1 MKKLICIIL
10 AILLAAGCAGGLAE
24 GASSSG
30 EMKILL
36 VKEDVTA
43 SVYAE
48 PGDGTAIDQL
58 AGGTLCCAVG
68 DPVKAGDVEYLLVFY
83 LDSEK
88 KGALGYIDAED
99 AQLLTEEE
107 VKALLQD
114 PEKMNALL
122 DLVDAMNDLLMSQD
136 GDTTGETGSGTSGS
150 RKNASAETIPL
161 LRQLY
166 DQLTGALSRLFS
178 FDLSEIAGNVAD
190 AAKTAVKDAAEV
202 ISEKFN
208 ETKEKLGQFAKT
220 LEGKFGEAKEIVVEK
235 FNEAKKTVE
244 ENWPAVEKKAGEI
257 LDTVKESAEEKFNE
271 AKKTVEENW
280 PAVEKKAGEILDAAK
295 EKVDEILPEVQEK
308 AADIVDSVKEKYE
321 EFNEDPDAFL
331 EDLKKDVTEK
341 LEELDAASGNAAGS
355 LLDKVAELSTNLED
369 LVNSDTFTLVKSA
382 IPAFA
387 ENYREQGFSKGTET
401 LVNMI
406 KLAIDFMNQS
416 SSGDN

>member
-1 MKKLICIIL
+1 MKKWICIIL
-10 AILLAAGCAGGLAE
+10 AVLLAAGCAGGLAE
-24 GASSSG
+24 GASSSD

-43 SVYAE
+43 SVYDE
-48 PGDGTAIDQL
+48 PGGTAIDQL

-107 VKALLQD
+107 LKALLQD

-122 DLVDAMNDLLMSQD
+122 DLVDAMNDLLMPQD

-150 RKNASAETIPL
+150 RKNAPAETIPL

-202 ISEKFN
+202 I
-208 ETKEKLGQFAKT
+208 A
-220 LEGKFGEAKEIVVEK
+220 
-235 FNEAKKTVE
+235 
-244 ENWPAVEKKAGEI
+244 
-257 LDTVKESAEEKFNE
+257 EKFNE

-280 PAVEKKAGEILDAAK
+280 PAVEKKAGEILDAAR
-295 EKVDEILPEVQEK
+295 EKADELLPEVQEK
-308 AADIVDSVKEKYE
+308 AADIVDGVKKKYDA
-321 EFNEDPDAFL
+321 FSEDPDAFL

-355 LLDKVAELSTNLED
+355 LLDKVAGLSNELED
-369 LVNSDTFTLVKSA
+369 LVNSDTFTLVKNA

-387 ENYREQGFSKGTET
+387 ENYREQGFTKGTEA
-401 LVNMI
+401 LVNTIDLAM
-406 KLAIDFMNQS
+406 KLMNQS
-416 SSGDN
+416 SSGDK